1 MQRLKSCITAVKEG
15 GEGGGEGERGKG
27 EIRKGEMGEGGGKL
41 DLRAQLEMYPI

>member
-15 GEGGGEGERGKG
+15 GEGGGEGEN
-27 EIRKGEMGEGGGKL
+27 RKGEMGEGVGKL